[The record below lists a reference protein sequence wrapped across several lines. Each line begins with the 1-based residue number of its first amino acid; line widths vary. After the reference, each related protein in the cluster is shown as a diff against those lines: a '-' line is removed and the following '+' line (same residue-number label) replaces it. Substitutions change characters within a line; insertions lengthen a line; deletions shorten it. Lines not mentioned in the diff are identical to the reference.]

1 MKNAPFLH
9 RLRAF
14 MPVFARYWVG
24 TLFLIYAAP
33 KLMAAQFRVL
43 DSVYDTPLSQVSDFW
58 LAWSFFGRSPE
69 YQIILGSA
77 ELTIGLLLIFPR
89 TKTLGAIC
97 SLPITINILMVDYF
111 FSVTTGALI
120 VAATLLIGALYL
132 LMPEVRRLK
141 ALFWDDQRG
150 SSSLRTLSIR
160 LAYAV
165 VVVGI
170 MAGLV
175 AYEHELFP
183 ANYGGAFTI
192 ERYSINGV
200 EQALSAGQFGRS
212 PMLYF
217 EIRHHL
223 EINFNGRNTDGQY
236 TVDTTKQEFAWTLNS
251 DGADRT
257 LKGTYQVNGD
267 EMTLIGNN
275 GADEIEFDLKRS
287 DGESL

>member
-1 MKNAPFLH
+1 L
-9 RLRAF
+9 
-14 MPVFARYWVG
+14 V
-24 TLFLIYAAP
+24 
-33 KLMAAQFRVL
+33 
-43 DSVYDTPLSQVSDFW
+43 
-58 LAWSFFGRSPE
+58 
-69 YQIILGSA
+69 
-77 ELTIGLLLIFPR
+77 
-89 TKTLGAIC
+89 
-97 SLPITINILMVDYF
+97 
-111 FSVTTGALI
+111 

-132 LMPEVRRLK
+132 LVPEVGRLK
-141 ALFWDDQRG
+141 ALFWDDQTG